1 MVPVRP
7 VSASHR
13 QAVRVNSPAL
23 QYRGH
28 FDVRARSALTL
39 VRPPERLDLDEVQ
52 ADVRLVSAGTN
63 PIGEIA
69 QGLRPRYG
77 NDDRRPT
84 YSDDLATNPN
94 GVTTGLMTWEGER
107 KPAYYAH
114 RRAQ

>member
-1 MVPVRP
+1 M
-7 VSASHR
+7 
-13 QAVRVNSPAL
+13 NSPAL

-28 FDVRARSALTL
+28 FDVQARSALTL
-39 VRPPERLDLDEVQ
+39 VRPPERLDLDEIQ
-52 ADVRLVSAGTN
+52 ADVRLVSTGTN

-69 QGLRPRYG
+69 EGLPTRYG

-84 YSDDLATNPN
+84 YSDKPATDPN
-94 GVTTGLMTWEGER
+94 GVTTGLMAREGAR